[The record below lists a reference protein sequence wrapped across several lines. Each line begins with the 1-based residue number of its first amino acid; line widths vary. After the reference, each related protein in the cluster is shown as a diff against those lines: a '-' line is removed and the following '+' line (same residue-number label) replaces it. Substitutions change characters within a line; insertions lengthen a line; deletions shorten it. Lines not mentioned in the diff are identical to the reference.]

1 MPDLLVA
8 RTSAVVAIGR
18 RRVRIRK
25 GVTIVNADDSF
36 VRGRENL
43 FEPLEVPY
51 IGGGDASKRR
61 RPVVEETT
69 ADPGQTREPD
79 LTVSSEDPQE
89 TSEGDGQD
97 DRAQDDAGQEA
108 PAAGDV
114 GPEPEA
120 EPSTDGAPAAEPTAK
135 EVRAWCKDKNIDV
148 PPRGRIPDDV
158 MAAYRRA
165 HGGGW

>member
-8 RTSAVVAIGR
+8 RTSAVVALGR

-61 RPVVEETT
+61 RPVVEDAT
-69 ADPGQTREPD
+69 ADPGQTREVTLSP
-79 LTVSSEDPQE
+79 TEQPPQE
-89 TSEGDGQD
+89 TDADSDTGAEDTPSESEPQADP
-97 DRAQDDAGQEA
+97 E
-108 PAAGDV
+108 PA
-114 GPEPEA
+114 PEPEP
-120 EPSTDGAPAAEPTAK
+120 EPEPTVK
-135 EVRAWCKDKNIDV
+135 EVRAWAREEDIKV
-148 PPRGRIPDDV
+148 PARGKIPDEV
-158 MAAYRRA
+158 VAAYKRA